1 MGLNEMGVFSA
12 NASKEGGSKQNLA
25 LFMAGMP
32 GTFVGVERRS
42 NGAEVLMVNGFYKNK
57 LIMLPFEKGLN
68 HSISKGAAQGVANIS
83 ITTETKDDLALI
95 MNGEYS
101 DKQVMSISCNDAFS
115 RLPKLGKNSILG
127 QGGVLE
133 KISEKMVPIL
143 DFFENRA
150 ALEQLQQAIVEAYT
164 DFANGVKKNEMRTP
178 VVQA

>member
-32 GTFVGVERRS
+32 GTFVGVERRK

-83 ITTETKDDLALI
+83 ITSETKDELTMI
-95 MNGEYS
+95 INGEYS
-101 DKQVMSISCNDAFS
+101 DVKVMSKSCNDAFS

-133 KISEKMVPIL
+133 KISEKMKPIL
-143 DFFENRA
+143 EFFENMG
-150 ALEQLQQAIVEAYT
+150 ALEQLQEAIVKAYT
-164 DFANGVKKNEMRTP
+164 DFANGVKKNAMGTP
-178 VVQA
+178 VAQA